1 MAYDLGDF
9 CDDCREALASGD
21 SDEARETIRQ
31 DLEKLLENQDF
42 LAANC
47 GPDAE
52 NGVHLLYE
60 DPDKGFQVLAHINEK
75 GRKSPPHDHGDSWA
89 VYGQAAGHTDMTV
102 FERTDDGSKE
112 GFAEIREKENYRL
125 QPGMAGMFGPRAI
138 HAINFVDGA
147 RFVRVTGTNLG
158 TISTRRYEMD
168 DKKYVDLQPQ
178 GQVHMAGGGA
188 GGGTA

>member
-1 MAYDLGDF
+1 MAYDLDNF
-9 CDDCREALASGD
+9 CDDCRDALTGGD
-21 SDEARETIRQ
+21 TAEARETIRQ
-31 DLEKLLENQDF
+31 NLEKLLHNEDF
-42 LAANC
+42 VAANC

-89 VYGQAAGHTDMTV
+89 VYGQAKGHTDMKV
-102 FERTDDGSKE
+102 FERLDDGSKD
-112 GFAEIREKENYRL
+112 GVAEIREKQAYRL
-125 QPGMAGMFGPRAI
+125 EPGMAGMFGPRDI
-138 HAINFVDGA
+138 HAINFIDGS

-178 GQVHMAGGGA
+178 GEVHAAGGGA